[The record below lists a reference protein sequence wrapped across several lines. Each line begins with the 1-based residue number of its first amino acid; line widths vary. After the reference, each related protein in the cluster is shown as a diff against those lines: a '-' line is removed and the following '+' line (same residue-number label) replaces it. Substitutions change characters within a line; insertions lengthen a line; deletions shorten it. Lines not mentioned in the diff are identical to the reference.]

1 MIEFLRKFADENG
14 LLFEYTDDPANCE
27 IVFRFTNPRTNKCC
41 GHRVRANILDRCGV
55 DALAEIVRYT
65 EKELLKENA

>member
-1 MIEFLRKFADENG
+1 MIEFLRKFAEENG
-14 LLFEYTDDPANCE
+14 LKFECIEDPKNDE
-27 IVFRFTNPRTNKCC
+27 IVFRFTNLRTNKRC

-65 EKELLKENA
+65 EKELLKENV